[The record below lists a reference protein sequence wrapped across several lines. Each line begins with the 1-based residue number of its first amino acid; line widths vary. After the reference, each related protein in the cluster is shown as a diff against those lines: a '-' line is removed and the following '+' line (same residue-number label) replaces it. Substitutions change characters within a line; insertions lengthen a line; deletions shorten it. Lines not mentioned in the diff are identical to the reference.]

1 MSATTRVRAFWKVHP
16 LFGAVFLVELLFVV
30 ALAAGALRPLAVCTV
45 PSDALTQTEDGSLCS
60 APLTLSSGGYRV
72 TVTYRATFPQEPQ
85 RVDGNTVA
93 TLTFASDKNPA
104 AVQSDAIILTDTFS
118 AVTARL
124 WIGTATTVEDLVLT
138 VTPSPAEGQ
147 TFALESITL
156 QEQPVWRVVS
166 LVKWLLL
173 FVVVDGLLILLFL
186 GEGPR
191 APRCGWAV
199 PALLAGG
206 ILLASLPY
214 CTDFLYVGH
223 DLRFHCF
230 RIWALGQSLAE
241 GQFPVRML
249 SAGFNGYGDA
259 ASLYYCDLFLYL
271 PALLYNAFLPLQTCY
286 QIYVVLV
293 NTATMLIAYYSFAR
307 IGQDKTYGA
316 VAAFAYTL
324 GAYRLTVLL
333 LRAAVGEYT
342 AMAFLPLVV
351 QGAWAIARA
360 ERPRARDWLPL
371 ALGMAGI
378 VQSHLL
384 TAELAGLF
392 LVLFWLCNGHV
403 MLRPRRLAATGKAAA
418 LAVGL
423 SAWFLVPFLD
433 EMGHEYI
440 MISDVHSDPIQSSG
454 TYLMQLFSLFGYPS
468 GTSGWSTNGV
478 MPLTLGAAGVTALVL
493 ALVCCLLRRQW
504 YRTTVARLQWLGLR
518 GGLALCLLAAW
529 LSSTAF
535 PWDWITSK
543 MPEKLAEILRKPQ
556 FAWRYLDVALVLL
569 GVIAVLALALLNR
582 ARPRWAQY
590 GAAALVVATLLY
602 TGIFYRDYMYN
613 QSPVTMVS
621 VESLSDCPY
630 ESMGYE
636 YLPAGT
642 DLSLFRK
649 VEATASDPAA
659 SAQWLGRRTVRCT
672 NPTGNAVTVQLPLL
686 AYRGYRAVDTAD
698 GTELA
703 LAADERHCLQLT
715 LPSGYSG
722 TVQVRY
728 APLPAWR
735 IAEAIS
741 LLTLLGLVGAAVR
754 SVRRTRRPAKPS
766 IPEEEPAYV

>member
-173 FVVVDGLLILLFL
+173 FSVVDGLLILLFL

-333 LRAAVGEYT
+333 LPFVSCSAKLPVLALFAAAFFRRPALALFFLYTASIAVG
-342 AMAFLPLVV
+342 
-351 QGAWAIARA
+351 I
-360 ERPRARDWLPL
+360 L
-371 ALGMAGI
+371 A
-378 VQSHLL
+378 
-384 TAELAGLF
+384 
-392 LVLFWLCNGHV
+392 
-403 MLRPRRLAATGKAAA
+403 
-418 LAVGL
+418 
-423 SAWFLVPFLD
+423 
-433 EMGHEYI
+433 
-440 MISDVHSDPIQSSG
+440 
-454 TYLMQLFSLFGYPS
+454 
-468 GTSGWSTNGV
+468 
-478 MPLTLGAAGVTALVL
+478 ALVL
-493 ALVCCLLRRQW
+493 KKTLFRAAASPFVMELPPYRLPAL
-504 YRTTVARLQWLGLR
+504 RTTVQYIRQRIGDFVRKAFSVILFASLVVWFLQTFDFRLRLVASPADSMLADIGGALSVLFYPLGWRDWRLTAALIT
-518 GGLALCLLAAW
+518 GLTAKEAVLSTLAVLTGAETGVAVSALFPSVPAAA
-529 LSSTAF
+529 AF
-535 PWDWITSK
+535 CV
-543 MPEKLAEILRKPQ
+543 
-556 FAWRYLDVALVLL
+556 FVLL
-569 GVIAVLALALLNR
+569 Y
-582 ARPRWAQY
+582 PPC
-590 GAAALVVATLLY
+590 AAA
-602 TGIFYRDYMYN
+602 M
-613 QSPVTMVS
+613 
-621 VESLSDCPY
+621 
-630 ESMGYE
+630 
-636 YLPAGT
+636 
-642 DLSLFRK
+642 
-649 VEATASDPAA
+649 
-659 SAQWLGRRTVRCT
+659 
-672 NPTGNAVTVQLPLL
+672 
-686 AYRGYRAVDTAD
+686 
-698 GTELA
+698 
-703 LAADERHCLQLT
+703 
-715 LPSGYSG
+715 
-722 TVQVRY
+722 
-728 APLPAWR
+728 
-735 IAEAIS
+735 
-741 LLTLLGLVGAAVR
+741 AAVR
-754 SVRRTRRPAKPS
+754 RETSGRFALGLFAFQTAV
-766 IPEEEPAYV
+766 AYLCAMLVFRVGLWLS